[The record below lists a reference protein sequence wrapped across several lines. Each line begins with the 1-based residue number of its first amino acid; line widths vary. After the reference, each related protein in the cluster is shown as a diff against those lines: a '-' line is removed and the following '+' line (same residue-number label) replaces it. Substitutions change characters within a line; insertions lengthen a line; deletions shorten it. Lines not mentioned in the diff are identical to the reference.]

1 MSTPY
6 VSYETRQAALQLK
19 EQQARIDAAREA
31 LAKANAEY
39 AEENAARLARQK
51 YILDEGT
58 TMYDP
63 AKVDAYFTSSGTIA
77 GQPYVTTTTSN
88 SGFGGSKSMR
98 RNRRLKRARKTRRGR
113 VCSHKRSCRC
123 CRCRNSRK

>member
-1 MSTPY
+1 MSKPY
-6 VSYETRQAALQLK
+6 VSYATTQAALQLK
-19 EQQARIDAAREA
+19 AQQARIDEAREA
-31 LAKANAEY
+31 LANANAMY

-51 YILDEGT
+51 SRQAEGT
-58 TMYDP
+58 TMYDQ
-63 AKVDAYFTSSGTIA
+63 AKVDAYFPSSGTI
-77 GQPYVTTTTSN
+77 GQTPYVTTSN

>member
-6 VSYETRQAALQLK
+6 VGFATREAAQQLK
-19 EQQARIDAAREA
+19 AQQARIDAAREA
-31 LAKANAEY
+31 LAKANADY

-51 YILDEGT
+51 SRLDEGT

-63 AKVDAYFTSSGTIA
+63 AKVDAYFASSGTIA
-77 GQPYVTTTTSN
+77 GQPYVTTSN

-113 VCSHKRSCRC
+113 SCSHKRACRC